1 MSGIRTGEA
10 CSVSGCGN
18 YKPDTDANN
27 LGIKYFQFPKNQAI
41 CTLWIQ
47 SCVQEQKTIYS
58 TSTVCS
64 IHFSTDDYITKD
76 LALPIA
82 QRRLKETAVPSLK
95 LPRPVLKYNNN
106 LPQPVSILIC
116 QQLGQTQKKKR

>member
-18 YKPDTDANN
+18 NKLDTDSNN
-27 LGIKYFQFPKNQAI
+27 LGIRYFQFPKNQAI
-41 CTLWIQ
+41 CTMWIQ

-64 IHFSTDDYITKD
+64 IHFATNDYITTNQ
-76 LALPIA
+76 ALPIE
-82 QRRLKETAVPSLK
+82 QRRLKETAIPSLK
-95 LPRPVLKYNNN
+95 LPKPVLKYNNN

-116 QQLGQTQKKKR
+116 KKRQKKNR